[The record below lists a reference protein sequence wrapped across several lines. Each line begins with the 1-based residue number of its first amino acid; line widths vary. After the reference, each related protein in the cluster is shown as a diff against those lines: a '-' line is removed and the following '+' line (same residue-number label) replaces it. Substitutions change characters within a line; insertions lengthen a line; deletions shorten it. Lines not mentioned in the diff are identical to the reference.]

1 MWLVF
6 SWEDIGIR
14 HTILGLIECLLSSWS
29 FPQATSDRCLES
41 YMWPSCSSLVLVV
54 GSLSPDGLPCWRCW
68 ELYQQALVSC
78 VPAIWIHGDSVHIC
92 LWYPLPC
99 QRRVLWWA
107 GKVHVAGEPVWPYH
121 LCYSKLG
128 FGVRAECMPGTCS
141 VVVQIIELSACLRV
155 TFPFFRWSGWWWPR
169 QGPCKL
175 FRLAFH
181 FCRCAC
187 RLTTSLTLTYWPYP
201 DLSRTK
207 SKYFILFCDTVIRM
221 ARSVSR

>member
-1 MWLVF
+1 MGFRVGGAENYTSRLWFLACQSFGSMAIVF
-6 SWEDIGIR
+6 TFVYD
-14 HTILGLIECLLSSWS
+14 T
-29 FPQATSDRCLES
+29 RC
-41 YMWPSCSSLVLVV
+41 PVR
-54 GSLSPDGLPCWRCW
+54 D
-68 ELYQQALVSC
+68 
-78 VPAIWIHGDSVHIC
+78 
-92 LWYPLPC
+92 
-99 QRRVLWWA
+99 
-107 GKVHVAGEPVWPYH
+107 VHVAGEPVWPYH

-175 FRLAFH
+175 FWLAFH

-207 SKYFILFCDTVIRM
+207 TKYFILFCDTVIRM